1 MKWVLALL
9 VAVMVVSPALV
20 FACPPPAAP
29 DYSGPDVSS
38 GPAPS
43 DPASGGTDGGDEGGD
58 DDIIS
63 APGDISTRDFDL

>member
-1 MKWVLALL
+1 MKWLLTLL
-9 VAVMVVSPALV
+9 VAVMVLSPALV

-43 DPASGGTDGGDEGGD
+43 DPATGGSDGDSEGSD
-58 DDIIS
+58 DS
-63 APGDISTRDFDL
+63 AATVPGDITVEDRTL